1 MPILILGLPY
11 VIRFLSAM
19 VIPDSKEE
27 ICTLL
32 FGMEHIGW
40 EFNTNPL
47 RGLIFNKTGIC
58 VHHFCIIRHDLYH
71 LFDYVFPQAIPFL
84 SHLSHGAFA
93 YTKQQEVYTMD
104 TGLNDLEK
112 MKLLRRRRERN
123 EREEQRKEDN
133 HWCFVAGAL
142 VAKYLKADLRITVY
156 KGKDAAE
163 KNRASFA
170 PLENILCYLAEHKDL
185 TTRIASGVRDP
196 LDFP

>member
-1 MPILILGLPY
+1 
-11 VIRFLSAM
+11 
-19 VIPDSKEE
+19 
-27 ICTLL
+27 
-32 FGMEHIGW
+32 
-40 EFNTNPL
+40 
-47 RGLIFNKTGIC
+47 
-58 VHHFCIIRHDLYH
+58 
-71 LFDYVFPQAIPFL
+71 
-84 SHLSHGAFA
+84 
-93 YTKQQEVYTMD
+93 MD

-142 VAKYLKADLRITVY
+142 VAKYLKADLRITVH
-156 KGKDAAE
+156 KGKDVAE

-196 LDFP
+196 PDFP

>member
-1 MPILILGLPY
+1 
-11 VIRFLSAM
+11 
-19 VIPDSKEE
+19 
-27 ICTLL
+27 
-32 FGMEHIGW
+32 
-40 EFNTNPL
+40 
-47 RGLIFNKTGIC
+47 
-58 VHHFCIIRHDLYH
+58 
-71 LFDYVFPQAIPFL
+71 
-84 SHLSHGAFA
+84 
-93 YTKQQEVYTMD
+93 MD

-112 MKLLRRRRERN
+112 MKLLRRRSERN